1 MSLHQDNAM
10 PTAADDEF
18 AALMAA
24 SSLRA
29 PHVRALSDPIPNEAQ
44 SRLRESAEAPGTDA
58 EQEST
63 TGETPEPTA
72 DAGDDPED
80 QDPASCRA
88 SNWQLPA
95 LSRFLTEVY
104 HRLTWATG
112 DAAAPP
118 EHHALVL
125 HGRPLPAA
133 DLLDTTRATDI
144 LEWLL
149 REPDTNRHYLTTN
162 TGASIAPTLLPCA
175 TDPSTTYSNAH
186 TLLRLALSRWS
197 HERLLDA
204 RASTRHFE
212 YRLACNP
219 FGPSADPMILA
230 GLGMGLHASHVE
242 FEPENHAAMVDSRL
256 RLHVL
261 LDQAYESA
269 LVHYAAPEIGASPR
283 QFDPAIS
290 TPKAADSTG
299 AGAPAP
305 ARGNAGLTAG
315 CLTDLLQPVQPP
327 ALAQLHPHPAHRRT
341 RCRISTMPDRL
352 PAGAWRPLL
361 LSALTDYPWAPR
373 TTAGQGLITGEAALA
388 SLISQD
394 TTSVTD
400 APLTPAHLLIATDL
414 AVSLD
419 QAHRHAIPEQ
429 VPTPPDLDAYTTQPG
444 GLLLL
449 PAPTSTAA
457 GHGHHKETADRTPI
471 TGSPGKNLSEEG
483 SPSDPPEFLDTGT
496 RAPKRW
502 STKTEDGGDGL
513 EQRVQLWMRQHR
525 TEDDRGDRILTQLVY
540 RTKDP
545 YAVTA
550 VFYAGTE
557 EELEWTFARE
567 LLDDGLHASV
577 GLGDVIVWPGP
588 EETGDT
594 QRIFIRLRPPG
605 STALLSM
612 DREDALEFLEATH
625 PLPQTPSAKARTAVL
640 ASWEQELRDLICPR
654 AAARDLGGHDPG
666 RVVECR
672 AAGVHQRAAGR
683 PRMRGDHSGD
693 GPGPGSSEEVPGG
706 QGCEAPEED
715 RSGPQPRDYKSLG

>member
-10 PTAADDEF
+10 PTADDEF

-58 EQEST
+58 EQANT
-63 TGETPEPTA
+63 TGETPEPTT

-80 QDPASCRA
+80 HEPASCRA
-88 SNWQLPA
+88 GNWQLPA

-104 HRLTWATG
+104 RGMVGGG
-112 DAAAPP
+112 DAAPP

-133 DLLDTTRATDI
+133 GPLHTARATGI

-149 REPDTNRHYLTTN
+149 REPDTNRHYLTTH
-162 TGASIAPTLLPCA
+162 TGTSTAPTLLPCA

-186 TLLRLALSRWS
+186 TLLRLALSWWR
-197 HERLLDA
+197 HEHLIDA
-204 RASTRHFE
+204 RASTRHFD

-219 FGPSADPMILA
+219 FGPSTDPMILV
-230 GLGMGLHASHVE
+230 GLGMGLHTSRVE
-242 FEPENHAAMVDSRL
+242 FESEDHAATVDSRL

-269 LVHYAAPEIGASPR
+269 LVHYAAPEICASPR

-290 TPKAADSTG
+290 TPKSADSTG
-299 AGAPAP
+299 TGAPAP
-305 ARGNAGLTAG
+305 ARGIAGLTAG
-315 CLTDLLQPVQPP
+315 RLTDLLQPAQPP
-327 ALAQLHPHPAHRRT
+327 GLAQPHPHPAHRWT

-361 LSALTDYPWAPR
+361 LSALADYPRALR
-373 TTAGQGLITGEAALA
+373 TPAGQGMITGEAALA
-388 SLISQD
+388 SLIPQD
-394 TTSVTD
+394 TPPATD
-400 APLTPAHLLIATDL
+400 APLTPAHLLIAADS
-414 AVSLD
+414 AVSLN

-444 GLLLL
+444 GLILL
-449 PAPTSTAA
+449 PTPTSTAA
-457 GHGHHKETADRTPI
+457 GHGHHRETADRTPI
-471 TGSPGKNLSEEG
+471 TGSPGKNLSEED
-483 SPSDPPEFLDTGT
+483 SPSDPPELLDTGS

-502 STKTEDGGDGL
+502 STKTEDGGNGI

-525 TEDDRGDRILTQLVY
+525 TEDDRGERILTQLVY

-567 LLDDGLHASV
+567 LLDDGLHSSV

-605 STALLSM
+605 STALLSL

-625 PLPQTPSAKARTAVL
+625 PLPQNPSATARTAIL
-640 ASWEQELRDLICPR
+640 ATWEQELRDLTCPS
-654 AAARDLGGHDPG
+654 PG
-666 RVVECR
+666 E
-672 AAGVHQRAAGR
+672 
-683 PRMRGDHSGD
+683 
-693 GPGPGSSEEVPGG
+693 
-706 QGCEAPEED
+706 
-715 RSGPQPRDYKSLG
+715 